1 MERLLTRKVLF
12 SSAPSRSLEKGDVE
26 NAKRRREPIT
36 KEETE

>member
-12 SSAPSRSLEKGDVE
+12 SPAPSRSLENVE
-26 NAKRRREPIT
+26 NAKRRREPTT